1 MNKVL
6 FYHLEFPAGGTE
18 KVTINIAKF
27 LSNKNYEIHVMTSNK
42 TQNEDFPYIKNII
55 EIPNKK
61 SVFDDPESE
70 DFLIE
75 YLQQKEIDIFV
86 LPARLAPSLCL
97 HIKEKTKCKVVF
109 CLHSMPLWEVK
120 SLLCSKK
127 ERSRRNIYK
136 KIHWYATTY
145 IKGYWL
151 NSYNKR
157 FIAPYRETY
166 NNVDVFVTLCTE
178 YQNKLKR
185 ILHSSGEKFETI
197 PNSEE
202 KPSQI
207 NLNKKKQIIYS
218 GRLSFFDK
226 RVDRLLVVWKKCQDS
241 LKDWELIIIGE
252 GEERK
257 NLENIAKKMN
267 LQRLVFAGYISYM
280 EPYYQDASI
289 ICLTSNFEGWP
300 LCLTEALSYGVIPIA
315 LNCSEG
321 VKTILTPENKPI
333 GILIPSNN
341 LNLFAKELINLAN
354 NKDKMEEMRQNII
367 RRPNLYTSNFIGNKW
382 LTLFNR
388 LQKQ

>member
-42 TQNEDFPYIKNII
+42 TQDKNFPYIKNII
-55 EIPNKK
+55 EIPNQK
-61 SVFDDPESE
+61 SAFDESSAE
-70 DFLIE
+70 NFLIE

-86 LPARLAPSLCL
+86 LPARLAPDLCSQ
-97 HIKEKTKCKVVF
+97 IKKRTKCKIVF

-127 ERSRRNIYK
+127 ERSRRNLYK
-136 KIHWYATTY
+136 RIHWYTTTY
-145 IKGYWL
+145 IKGYWF
-151 NSYNKR
+151 NSYNRR

-166 NNVDVFVTLCTE
+166 NNVDVFVTLCTD
-178 YQNKLKR
+178 YRNKLKK
-185 ILHSSGEKFETI
+185 ILHCSGKKIEITS
-197 PNSEE
+197 NSEE
-202 KPSQI
+202 RPSQV

-226 RVDRLLVVWKKCQDS
+226 RVDRLLAIWEKCQDS

-252 GEERK
+252 GEERT
-257 NLENIAKKMN
+257 NLENLAKKMN
-267 LQRLVFAGYISYM
+267 LQRLVFAGYISNM
-280 EPYYQDASI
+280 EPYYQNASI

-300 LCLTEALSYGVIPIA
+300 LCLTEALSYGVIPISF
-315 LNCSEG
+315 NCSEG
-321 VKTILTPENKPI
+321 VKTILASEDKPI
-333 GILIPSNN
+333 GILIPPNN

-354 NKDKMEEMRQNII
+354 NKNKMEEMRQNII
-367 RRPNLYTSNFIGNKW
+367 HRSNLYTSDIIGDKW
-382 LTLFNR
+382 FTLFNR
-388 LQKQ
+388 LQK